1 MWVEMTLL
9 QKKMYAGPRARA
21 DRPSAPH
28 ASAHHG
34 ASTHAPLSPQVP
46 GRARGEARGVLTTAP
61 RLRAAPLYAAPH
73 ASAHHGASPPL
84 SPQVLVRG
92 LASAP
97 LPSLLNLQV
106 ELRKCC
112 NHPPL
117 RMQAL
122 TTARPLPSLLN
133 LQIELRKCCNHPFL
147 IRGVEQSVTM
157 SMDEGPRLHA
167 CAHHGAHPFP
177 TGDDGHGRGRGAG
190 GDALSER
197 EAHPSFETP
206 PEASLGR
213 ASRAHLLA
221 GLLMD

>member
-97 LPSLLNLQV
+97 LPSLLNLQ
-106 ELRKCC
+106 
-112 NHPPL
+112 
-117 RMQAL
+117 
-122 TTARPLPSLLN
+122 
-133 LQIELRKCCNHPFL
+133 IELRKCCNHPFL

-167 CAHHGAHPFP
+167 CAHHGAYPFP

-190 GDALSER
+190 GDALGER

>member
-46 GRARGEARGVLTTAP
+46 GRARGESRGVLTTAP

-92 LASAP
+92 LASA
-97 LPSLLNLQV
+97 
-106 ELRKCC
+106 
-112 NHPPL
+112 
-117 RMQAL
+117 
-122 TTARPLPSLLN
+122 PLPSLLN